1 MAVYGNTVL
10 RQQYQNINESF
21 INSKIKNELIN
32 DP

>member
-21 INSKIKNELIN
+21 INSKIKKRIN
-32 DP
+32 K